1 VVILLTGLDPRS
13 SDRGNAFDGL
23 TLVAYDGAGSKA
35 SVNCRWEAS
44 MPGAEQAGHEPLNDG
59 CVIEVVEKD
68 GLAK

>member
-44 MPGAEQAGHEPLNDG
+44 MPCAEKAGHEPLNDG
-59 CVIEVVEKD
+59 CVIEVGEKD